1 MSYKSSLICDYLTL
15 SCADADVVDGSNM
28 VFNIPGSAYTSI
40 SRGDYCLVSVID
52 GAINATS
59 QTANLVIAIKGTLNS
74 YASSSNLEGIIAT
87 FCRVTGNT
95 DTVND
100 CGHILQSNDIKY
112 LYKQRPNV
120 INLESFKVD
129 GTAGFT
135 ASAISK
141 GFITLKFEYLNK
153 EAVVEQSF
161 GESYTAAFPQV

>member
-15 SCADADVVDGSNM
+15 SFPDADVVDGSNL
-28 VFNIPGSAYTSI
+28 VFNIPASAYTSI
-40 SRGDYCLVSVID
+40 SRGDYCLVSVVD
-52 GAINATS
+52 GS
-59 QTANLVIAIKGTLNS
+59 VSQVGQTANLVIAIKGTLNS
-74 YASSSNLEGIIAT
+74 YASSSNLEGVIAT

-95 DTVND
+95 TTTND

-129 GTAGFT
+129 GTSGFT
-135 ASAISK
+135 ATAPFS

>member
-15 SCADADVVDGSNM
+15 TCADADVVDGSKLL
-28 VFNIPGSAYTSI
+28 FNIPASAYTSI
-40 SRGDYCLVSVID
+40 ARGDYCLVSVVD
-52 GAINATS
+52 GSVNLNG
-59 QTANLVIAIKGTLNS
+59 QTANVVFAIKGTLNS
-74 YASSSNLEGIIAT
+74 YASSSNLEGLIAT

-100 CGHILQSNDIKY
+100 CGHMLQSNDIKY

-129 GTAGFT
+129 GNAGFT
-135 ASAISK
+135 ATAVVK